1 MGRKRGS
8 LNYNEFIERVRELL
22 SIRLS
27 HSYEI
32 VLKKVVK
39 NNDVCRYGISA
50 FPKEGNNG
58 KKVSRIVYL
67 EDFFQEYEDE
77 QEYNLEGIVS
87 EICSIL
93 TDFTSPGFNETDYTD
108 IDKVKDKIIFELV
121 NYEKNEKRL
130 LDSPYIKIMDLAVIF
145 AFVATDLE
153 RDFGVVHITNEIA
166 KQFGLTRDEIWEFA
180 KVNTPKLLKADI
192 MPMSSF
198 VYDEKADNEEMYII
212 CNRKKT
218 SGAGVIL
225 YDRILE
231 ELSSELES
239 DLYILPSSVHETIVI
254 RADKNKDVY
263 ALQEMVKN
271 INNTVVSAE
280 DILSDKVYCYYRNSK
295 KLEIA

>member
-50 FPKEGNNG
+50 FPKEGNNS

-130 LDSPYIKIMDLAVIF
+130 LDRPYIKIMDLAVIF

>member
-8 LNYNEFIERVRELL
+8 LNYNEFIERVKELL

-50 FPKEGNNG
+50 FSKEGSNG

-67 EDFFQEYEDE
+67 EDFYQEYEDE
-77 QEYNLEGIVS
+77 QEYNLEGIVN

-130 LDSPYIKIMDLAVIF
+130 LDRPYIKIMDLAVIF
-145 AFVATDLE
+145 AFVATDLG

-192 MPMSSF
+192 MPMSGF

-212 CNRKKT
+212 CNCKKT

>member
-67 EDFFQEYEDE
+67 EDFYQEYEDE

-130 LDSPYIKIMDLAVIF
+130 LDRPYIKIMDLAVIF

>member
-67 EDFFQEYEDE
+67 EDFYQEYEDE

-130 LDSPYIKIMDLAVIF
+130 LDRPYIKIMDLAVIF

-212 CNRKKT
+212 CNLKKT

>member
-1 MGRKRGS
+1 M
-8 LNYNEFIERVRELL
+8 
-22 SIRLS
+22 
-27 HSYEI
+27 
-32 VLKKVVK
+32 
-39 NNDVCRYGISA
+39 
-50 FPKEGNNG
+50 
-58 KKVSRIVYL
+58 
-67 EDFFQEYEDE
+67 
-77 QEYNLEGIVS
+77 S

-93 TDFTSPGFNETDYTD
+93 IDFTSPGFNETDYTD

-130 LDSPYIKIMDLAVIF
+130 LDRPYIKIMDLAVIF
-145 AFVATDLE
+145 AFVATDLG

>member
-67 EDFFQEYEDE
+67 EDFYQEYEDE

-93 TDFTSPGFNETDYTD
+93 TDFASPGFNETDYTD
-108 IDKVKDKIIFELV
+108 IDNVKDKIIFELV

-130 LDSPYIKIMDLAVIF
+130 LDRPYIKIMDLAVIF

-166 KQFGLTRDEIWEFA
+166 EQFGLTRDEIWEFA

>member
-50 FPKEGNNG
+50 FPKEGSNG

-67 EDFFQEYEDE
+67 EDFYQEYEDE

-93 TDFTSPGFNETDYTD
+93 IDFTSPGFNETDYTD

-130 LDSPYIKIMDLAVIF
+130 LDRPYIKIMDLAVIF
-145 AFVATDLE
+145 AFVATDLG

-295 KLEIA
+295 KIEIA

>member
-50 FPKEGNNG
+50 FHKEGNNG

-67 EDFFQEYEDE
+67 EDFYQEYEDE

-130 LDSPYIKIMDLAVIF
+130 LDRPYIKIMDLAVIF

-166 KQFGLTRDEIWEFA
+166 KQFGLTRDEIWAFA

-254 RADKNKDVY
+254 KADKNKDVY

>member
-67 EDFFQEYEDE
+67 EDFYQEYEDE

-130 LDSPYIKIMDLAVIF
+130 LDRPYIKIMDLAVIF
-145 AFVATDLE
+145 AFVATDLG

>member
-8 LNYNEFIERVRELL
+8 LNYNEFIERVRKLL

-67 EDFFQEYEDE
+67 EDFYQEYEDE

-130 LDSPYIKIMDLAVIF
+130 LDRPYIKIMDLAVIF
-145 AFVATDLE
+145 AFVATDLG

>member
-67 EDFFQEYEDE
+67 EDFYQEYEDE

-130 LDSPYIKIMDLAVIF
+130 LDRPYIKIMDLAVIF
-145 AFVATDLE
+145 AFVATDLG

-295 KLEIA
+295 KIEIA

>member
-67 EDFFQEYEDE
+67 EDFYQEYEDE

-130 LDSPYIKIMDLAVIF
+130 LDRPYIKIMDLAVIF

-231 ELSSELES
+231 ELSSELDS

-295 KLEIA
+295 KIEIA

>member
-130 LDSPYIKIMDLAVIF
+130 LDRPYIKIMDLAVIF

>member
-58 KKVSRIVYL
+58 KKVSRIVY
-67 EDFFQEYEDE
+67 
-77 QEYNLEGIVS
+77 S
-87 EICSIL
+87 
-93 TDFTSPGFNETDYTD
+93 D

-130 LDSPYIKIMDLAVIF
+130 LDRPYIKIMDLAVIF
-145 AFVATDLE
+145 AFVATDLG

>member
-1 MGRKRGS
+1 M
-8 LNYNEFIERVRELL
+8 NYNEFIERVRELL

-67 EDFFQEYEDE
+67 EDFYQEYEDE

-130 LDSPYIKIMDLAVIF
+130 LDRPYIKIMDLAVIF

>member
-67 EDFFQEYEDE
+67 EDFYQEYEDE

-130 LDSPYIKIMDLAVIF
+130 LDRPYIKIMDLAVIF
-145 AFVATDLE
+145 AFVATDLG

-295 KLEIA
+295 KLEIT

>member
-67 EDFFQEYEDE
+67 EDFYQEYEDE

-93 TDFTSPGFNETDYTD
+93 IDFTSPGFNETDYTD

-130 LDSPYIKIMDLAVIF
+130 LDRPYIKIMDLAVIF

>member
-67 EDFFQEYEDE
+67 EDFYQEYEDE

-130 LDSPYIKIMDLAVIF
+130 LDRPYIKIMDLAVIF

-166 KQFGLTRDEIWEFA
+166 KQFGLTRDEIWKFA

>member
-1 MGRKRGS
+1 M
-8 LNYNEFIERVRELL
+8 NYNEFIESVRELL

-67 EDFFQEYEDE
+67 EDFYQEYEDE

-130 LDSPYIKIMDLAVIF
+130 LDRPYIKIMDLAVIF
-145 AFVATDLE
+145 AFVATDLG

>member
-67 EDFFQEYEDE
+67 EDFYQEYEDE

-130 LDSPYIKIMDLAVIF
+130 LDRPYIKIMDLAVIF
-145 AFVATDLE
+145 AFVATDLG

-295 KLEIA
+295 KLEIG

>member
-67 EDFFQEYEDE
+67 EDFYQEYEDE

-93 TDFTSPGFNETDYTD
+93 IDFTSPGFNETDYTD

-130 LDSPYIKIMDLAVIF
+130 LDRPYIKIMDLAVIF
-145 AFVATDLE
+145 AFVATDLG

>member
-8 LNYNEFIERVRELL
+8 LNYNEFIESVRELL

-67 EDFFQEYEDE
+67 EDFYQEYEDE

-93 TDFTSPGFNETDYTD
+93 IDFTSPGFNETDYTD

-130 LDSPYIKIMDLAVIF
+130 LDRPYIKIMDLAVIF
-145 AFVATDLE
+145 AFVATDLG

>member
-8 LNYNEFIERVRELL
+8 LNYNEFIESVRDLL

-67 EDFFQEYEDE
+67 EDFYQEYEDE

-130 LDSPYIKIMDLAVIF
+130 LDRPYIKIMDLAVIF
-145 AFVATDLE
+145 AFVATDLG

>member
-67 EDFFQEYEDE
+67 EDFYQEYEDE

-93 TDFTSPGFNETDYTD
+93 TDFTSPGFNETAYTD

-130 LDSPYIKIMDLAVIF
+130 LDRPYIKIMDLAVIF
-145 AFVATDLE
+145 AFVATDLG

>member
-67 EDFFQEYEDE
+67 EDFYQEYEDE

-130 LDSPYIKIMDLAVIF
+130 LDRPYIKIMDLAVIF
-145 AFVATDLE
+145 AFVATDLG

-254 RADKNKDVY
+254 KADKNKDVY

>member
-1 MGRKRGS
+1 M
-8 LNYNEFIERVRELL
+8 

-67 EDFFQEYEDE
+67 EDFYQEYEDE

-130 LDSPYIKIMDLAVIF
+130 LDRPYIKIMDLAVIF
-145 AFVATDLE
+145 AFVATDLG

>member
-50 FPKEGNNG
+50 FSKEGNNG

-67 EDFFQEYEDE
+67 EDFYQEYEDE

-130 LDSPYIKIMDLAVIF
+130 LDRPYIKIMDLAVIF
-145 AFVATDLE
+145 AFVATDLG

>member
-8 LNYNEFIERVRELL
+8 LNYNEFIESVRELL

-67 EDFFQEYEDE
+67 EDFYQEYEDE

-130 LDSPYIKIMDLAVIF
+130 LDRPYIKIMDLAVIF
-145 AFVATDLE
+145 AFVATDLG

>member
-130 LDSPYIKIMDLAVIF
+130 LDRPYIKIMDLAVIF
-145 AFVATDLE
+145 ALVATDLE

>member
-8 LNYNEFIERVRELL
+8 LNYNEFIERVRGLL

-39 NNDVCRYGISA
+39 NNDVCRYGISV

-67 EDFFQEYEDE
+67 EDFYQEYEDE

-130 LDSPYIKIMDLAVIF
+130 LDRPYIKIMDLAVIF

>member
-8 LNYNEFIERVRELL
+8 LNYNEFIESVRELL

-67 EDFFQEYEDE
+67 EDFYQEYEDE

-108 IDKVKDKIIFELV
+108 IDKVKDKIIF
-121 NYEKNEKRL
+121 
-130 LDSPYIKIMDLAVIF
+130 
-145 AFVATDLE
+145 
-153 RDFGVVHITNEIA
+153 
-166 KQFGLTRDEIWEFA
+166 
-180 KVNTPKLLKADI
+180 
-192 MPMSSF
+192 
-198 VYDEKADNEEMYII
+198 
-212 CNRKKT
+212 
-218 SGAGVIL
+218 
-225 YDRILE
+225 
-231 ELSSELES
+231 
-239 DLYILPSSVHETIVI
+239 
-254 RADKNKDVY
+254 
-263 ALQEMVKN
+263 
-271 INNTVVSAE
+271 
-280 DILSDKVYCYYRNSK
+280 
-295 KLEIA
+295 